1 MENSFYFK
9 SSNFDNLKKFLFKV
23 ATINTAISIWFSIEI
38 TEAHS
43 FGRDEACYGNDFPS
57 ILLLIWT
64 YVCGLEQNNM
74 FIYRKA

>member
-1 MENSFYFK
+1 VNFRQVFFEIIDSGLVEDFVQK
-9 SSNFDNLKKFLFKV
+9 SAKC
-23 ATINTAISIWFSIEI
+23 I
-38 TEAHS
+38 